1 MSQKLSAADGD
12 AEDRF
17 GVSVGLSRNGTTAVV
32 GAFEDKDPNGEQAG
46 AAYVFDRRIGSWTQ
60 QTKLVAA
67 DGDAGDWFGGSVTV
81 SSDGMTAVIGA
92 PNDDDPDGSSDAQS
106 GAGSAYVFSQTGGDW
121 NREAKLTAA
130 DGEPG
135 DMFGLDVAVSSD
147 GTTAIIGAAEDEN
160 PNGEQA
166 GSAYV
171 FEQSGSAWDQQ
182 AKLSA
187 ADGDADDHFGQAVAL
202 SDDGTTALVSA
213 AYDRVTPEEIIL
225 GSVYAFERSDG
236 TWNQQAK
243 LVPGEVGYRV
253 GSTVSLSADGTVA
266 LIGTSEYERP
276 SPGAYVFEQLDGSW
290 EQQAKLSTG
299 DPQDWFGRAVAL
311 SADGTTALCSAH
323 AETDPNGEQAGAAY
337 VFDRSD
343 GTWNQRTKLVAADGD
358 SEDWF
363 GWGVAL
369 SGDATTALVGALL
382 DEDPHGTDSGSAY
395 VFSV

>member
-1 MSQKLSAADGD
+1 MYQKLSAGDGD
-12 AEDRF
+12 SGDGF
-17 GVSVGLSRNGTTAVV
+17 GVSVGLSRDGTTAVV
-32 GAFEDKDPNGEQAG
+32 GAFEDEDPNGERAG
-46 AAYVFDRRIGSWTQ
+46 AAYVFERRTGSWIQ
-60 QTKLVAA
+60 QAKLVAA
-67 DGDAGDWFGGSVTV
+67 DGDAGDWFGSSVTV
-81 SSDGMTAVIGA
+81 SSDGATVVIGA
-92 PNDDDPDGSSDAQS
+92 PNDDDPDGSSDTRS
-106 GAGSAYVFSQTGGDW
+106 GAGSAYVFSRTGGDW
-121 NREAKLTAA
+121 NREAKLTAV

-135 DMFGLDVAVSSD
+135 DMFGLDIAVSSD
-147 GTTAIIGAAEDEN
+147 GTAAVVGAVEDEN

-171 FEQSGSAWDQQ
+171 FEQSDSAWDQQ

-187 ADGDADDHFGQAVAL
+187 ADGDADDHFGRAVAL

-266 LIGTSEYERP
+266 LIGTSEHERP

-299 DPQDWFGRAVAL
+299 DPRDWFGRAVAL

-337 VFDRSD
+337 VFDRPD

-358 SEDWF
+358 SDDWF
-363 GWGVAL
+363 GWTVAL

-395 VFSV
+395 VFST